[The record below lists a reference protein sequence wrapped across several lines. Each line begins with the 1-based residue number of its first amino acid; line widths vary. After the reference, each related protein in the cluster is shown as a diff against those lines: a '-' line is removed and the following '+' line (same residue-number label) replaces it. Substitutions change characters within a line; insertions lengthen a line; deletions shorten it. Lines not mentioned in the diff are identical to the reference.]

1 MNESYFVFVFLVRF
15 KLCVCLKC
23 TCFFLYMCVNMY
35 NVYLHHL
42 YKRHAYEEMVV
53 LDSFLVGIVFDLALV
68 CHIDFDLEHEVR

>member
-1 MNESYFVFVFLVRF
+1 MYSIY
-15 KLCVCLKC
+15 KKCV
-23 TCFFLYMCVNMY
+23 CVNMY

-53 LDSFLVGIVFDLALV
+53 LDNFLVGIVFDLALV